1 VTVDGRTIQCDC
13 GNRCRTT
20 ISVMTARRR
29 RRARCSHRM
38 GGPRA
43 YLVVA
48 DADGVESHV
57 PIFNQLFIVRECAG
71 IEESA
76 VVMVSATL
84 CLV

>member
-1 VTVDGRTIQCDC
+1 MGR
-13 GNRCRTT
+13 
-20 ISVMTARRR
+20 
-29 RRARCSHRM
+29 
-38 GGPRA
+38 PPA

-48 DADGVESHV
+48 DADDVERHV

-71 IEESA
+71 VGGFA

>member
-1 VTVDGRTIQCDC
+1 MAGTVQSPDGR
-13 GNRCRTT
+13 
-20 ISVMTARRR
+20 
-29 RRARCSHRM
+29 
-38 GGPRA
+38 PPA

-48 DADGVESHV
+48 DADGVERHV

-71 IEESA
+71 IGESA